1 MRLAIPNVPRK
12 VSLRQVP
19 GALARL
25 SVVGAIGVALV
36 AVLGF
41 VSGKAGG
48 WVSKEKQFFADA
60 VHFI

>member
-25 SVVGAIGVALV
+25 SVIAGLGV
-36 AVLGF
+36 
-41 VSGKAGG
+41 
-48 WVSKEKQFFADA
+48 
-60 VHFI
+60 